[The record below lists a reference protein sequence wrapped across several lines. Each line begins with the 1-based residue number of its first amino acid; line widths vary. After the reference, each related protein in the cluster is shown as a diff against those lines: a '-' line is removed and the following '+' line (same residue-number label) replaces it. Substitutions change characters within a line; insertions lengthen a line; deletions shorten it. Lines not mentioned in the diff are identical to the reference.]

1 MEWITMFDNIIE
13 LPSPAPEAGRD
24 AARQAFDTLAV
35 HLARTGEALH
45 NILMTEAWR
54 DLGYEALNDACE
66 ASEDIG
72 VGNTL
77 RRWREVI
84 TALEGA
90 LMADAGIT
98 SAVTCAPH
106 GDELCDDCQAE
117 DDGPSD
123 VRALYHTLAVAVEE
137 LADYSP
143 AEQAELCAGIGG
155 AHFAIQR
162 ALSFRLAVARDVLD
176 RRDD

>member
-1 MEWITMFDNIIE
+1 MM
-13 LPSPAPEAGRD
+13 
-24 AARQAFDTLAV
+24 
-35 HLARTGEALH
+35 
-45 NILMTEAWR
+45 EAWR
-54 DLGYEALNDACE
+54 NLGYEALADACE

-72 VGNTL
+72 VGNIL

-84 TALEGA
+84 TAIEDA
-90 LMADAGIT
+90 LMADAGIR
-98 SAVTCAPH
+98 SAVTTHDA
-106 GDELCDDCQAE
+106 ELRDDCHAE
-117 DDGPSD
+117 DDGPTD
-123 VRALYHTLAVAVEE
+123 VLALCHTLAVAAEE

-176 RRDD
+176 GHN